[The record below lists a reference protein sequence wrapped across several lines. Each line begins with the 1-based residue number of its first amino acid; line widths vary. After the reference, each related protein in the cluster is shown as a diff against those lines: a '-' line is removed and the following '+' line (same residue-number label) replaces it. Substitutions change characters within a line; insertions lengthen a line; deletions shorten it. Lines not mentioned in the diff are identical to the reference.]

1 MKRKCAKEAVKLIK
15 KNMVVGL
22 GGGSTINFMI
32 ESLKK
37 SKIKVV
43 TPSYKTAL
51 ACKIAGIEVLPTWL
65 VDHVD
70 IAFDGCDEVDYN
82 LNALKS
88 GGAIHTSEKIIGSMA
103 DQYILLVDESKVSPK
118 LTFKHPVV
126 VEVIKEAYSSVTR
139 KLNKLGAKVQSRCAD
154 NKDGMIISDH
164 GNIILEAYFSDVQ
177 DIEAL
182 NTELLKMPGVVDT
195 SLFVG
200 IATSALVV
208 NENGEVNKLER
219 TENNE

>member
-1 MKRKCAKEAVKLIK
+1 MKRKCAKEACKLIK

-32 ESLKK
+32 ENLKK

-51 ACKIAGIEVLPTWL
+51 ACKLAGIEVLPTWL

-70 IAFDGCDEVDYN
+70 IAFDGCDEVDHN

-103 DQYILLVDESKVSPK
+103 DEYILLVDESKVSER
-118 LTFKHPVV
+118 LTFNHPVV
-126 VEVIKEAYSSVTR
+126 VEVIKEAYSSVAR
-139 KLNKLGAKVQSRCAD
+139 KLNRLGAKVQSRTAP

-164 GNIILEAYFSDVQ
+164 GNIILETYFNEVEDV
-177 DIEAL
+177 EAL
-182 NTELLKMPGVVDT
+182 NKELLMMPGVIDT

-208 NENGEVNKLER
+208 DENGNVRKLEK
-219 TENNE
+219 E